1 MKILIFE
8 SEIHSFLPSL
18 TPKTLAYGIISL
30 RQEDPSREK
39 LTDPR
44 EKISITDALRF
55 CNKVARP
62 HLIALQ

>member
-44 EKISITDALRF
+44 EKIYITDALS
-55 CNKVARP
+55 P
-62 HLIALQ
+62 TS